1 MKKIASFLVVFAAA
15 VALFSGCGPTPLSG
29 KPGSS
34 GKTLELMVVSTDGI
48 FDGSTKQVIDTLFSV
63 PQVALNQPEP
73 CFDVVHITPSSFEG
87 NTMFQAHRN
96 ILLLEVNPQ
105 NINKIYI
112 DKDVW
117 ASPQVV
123 VRMTA
128 SDRRSLDSML
138 LARGERL
145 QSEYYAQ
152 EYRRMNKVFSQK
164 PDYKIQKF
172 IEDKYGFSIVIPDEF
187 ALAKL
192 KEENSF
198 TWVLKRT
205 KDFDLHIYIDS
216 REATGAKDFE
226 EAVILDNI
234 DTMLRRNVPG
244 PAEGSYPGVER
255 RDFFYSRNVTLADG
269 IEAVETRGLW
279 RTYNAFMGGP
289 FVCYTF
295 AMPGSN
301 QVITLMGSVYSPSQ
315 RSKMVMKRDLLMQV
329 DGICRSLTINN
340 RTSQQ

>member
-1 MKKIASFLVVFAAA
+1 
-15 VALFSGCGPTPLSG
+15 
-29 KPGSS
+29 
-34 GKTLELMVVSTDGI
+34 
-48 FDGSTKQVIDTLFSV
+48 
-63 PQVALNQPEP
+63 
-73 CFDVVHITPSSFEG
+73 
-87 NTMFQAHRN
+87 
-96 ILLLEVNPQ
+96 
-105 NINKIYI
+105 
-112 DKDVW
+112 
-117 ASPQVV
+117 
-123 VRMTA
+123 
-128 SDRRSLDSML
+128 
-138 LARGERL
+138 
-145 QSEYYAQ
+145 
-152 EYRRMNKVFSQK
+152 MNKVFSQK

-301 QVITLMGSVYSPSQ
+301 QVVTLMGSVYSPSQ

-329 DGICRSLTINN
+329 DGICRSLTIKN